1 MVCPK
6 ILSGMALCLALSV
19 AAVTPNAALGSPQ
32 NTSNAA
38 SDNVLGTLTLPD
50 GSKFRTTLYELKVI
64 GELRTAKKI
73 PYFILSGRG
82 CDECDANTSIY
93 IHSPSDGA
101 MKNEG
106 EQPRFPYPG
115 RLRDN
120 ENDQLVYEARMFY
133 GNCFRS
139 YPNAVVWFE
148 RNLSEDKTWHEDILI
163 AGVKDDHFF
172 TTTLQRDFPKITDA
186 QDAIRTGQ
194 CHELPGIDGHTE
206 P

>member
-1 MVCPK
+1 M
-6 ILSGMALCLALSV
+6 SFYLALLV
-19 AAVTPNAALGSPQ
+19 AVVTANAAPGSPQ
-32 NTSNAA
+32 NISNAA
-38 SDNVLGTLTLPD
+38 SDNVLGTVTLPD
-50 GSKFRTTLYELKVI
+50 GSKFKTTLYGLKVI
-64 GELRTAKKI
+64 GQLRTTKKI

-106 EQPRFPYPG
+106 KQPRFPYPG

-120 ENDQLVYEARMFY
+120 ESDQLVYEARMFY
-133 GNCFRS
+133 GNCFQS
-139 YPNAVVWFE
+139 FSNSVVWFA
-148 RNLSEDKTWHEDILI
+148 RSLGEDKKWHEDILI
-163 AGVKDDHFF
+163 AEVKDDHFF
-172 TTTLQRDFPKITDA
+172 TTTLQTAFPKITDA
-186 QDAIRTGQ
+186 QAAIRTGQ